1 MTTQHQLAEGLVMY
15 KSSSYKQAAD
25 SVSKCQEW
33 MAEAFSSITRH
44 ILAATFLK

>member
-1 MTTQHQLAEGLVMY
+1 MTYQYQLAEGLIVC

-33 MAEAFSSITRH
+33 TAEA
-44 ILAATFLK
+44 LVA